1 MKIKLISI
9 VLAILLFIVTLTSC
23 STPDSSQPTSNITS
37 LNISI
42 IDKNITIEAGKEET
56 GYISV
61 SSNAEYDDNDIKL
74 VSSNT
79 NVVVFERDAEK
90 TAPNCIYYK
99 IKGLSNGTATVY
111 AETTDGTI
119 KTEPLNIT
127 VTGYTYDIVSI
138 DDIGSP
144 ITRESRLRVTVPK
157 QIVSSMSDAEIT
169 DLLKFIA
176 NEYSNAHRM
185 NAVVVFLY
193 ADGDDTAG
201 DFTIAS
207 CTYAP
212 YADINKAEDVKA
224 GDYETFDYSI
234 TFKSPAEQ

>member
-1 MKIKLISI
+1 MKTKLISI
-9 VLAILLFIVTLTSC
+9 VLAVIFIITLTSC

-42 IDKNITIEAGKEET
+42 IDKNITIEAGEEET

-61 SSNAEYDDNDIKL
+61 QASGEYADSEIKLISSN
-74 VSSNT
+74 SNIAT
-79 NVVVFERDAEK
+79 FEFDTEK
-90 TAPNCIYYK
+90 SAPNCIYYK
-99 IKGLSNGTATVY
+99 IKGISKGSTTVY

-119 KTEPLNIT
+119 KTDALNIT

-157 QIVSSMSDAEIT
+157 QIISSMSDAEIT

-193 ADGDDTAG
+193 ADGDDTTG

-212 YADINKAEDVKA
+212 YADIDKAEEVKA
-224 GDYETFDYSI
+224 GDYETFDYAI
-234 TFKSPAEQ
+234 TINSPTGQ